1 MVLSQSTD
9 RWAGKGSGGRRCPQG
24 VGGHQGGHFGRIGG
38 HPRGHIG
45 HHDGLGVLG
54 AGGMIAA
61 KSK

>member
-9 RWAGKGSGGRRCPQG
+9 RWAGKGWGGRRCPQG
-24 VGGHQGGHFGRIGG
+24 GGGHQGEHDIHIGG

-45 HHDGLGVLG
+45 HHGGLGVLG

-61 KSK
+61 ESK